1 VTAEFNLLE
10 MTLQPSGLAGTEF
23 GSTGRVDKSRILLDG
38 VLWVEGGDFGPVLA
52 EVPGKFTLGKAAT
65 SIHVEIG
72 IDKSSL
78 VLVEVT
84 GAPFERVVP
93 AAQQLKHRLYAH
105 LKGALDALTAM
116 PATPIDSAQHS
127 GSLPALDWPDLV
139 GGPNLATQHMGRS
152 HVLMAFP
159 GLEPRVETEIAQD
172 TLDIRLLRYI
182 EWIERIPR
190 IATTNLQL
198 WHDQDHSETILRLT
212 QPMPPHL
219 VTGARCLR
227 DAFTGIVIED
237 SSEATAQ
244 MARSLHALQRLI
256 ILVRC
261 FEAVWHGTKPRL
273 TVEIVFEE
281 PPISYGYR
289 LTMERDCWGIP
300 LARLALGLAKR
311 GEVVPLFQTFGEDS

>member
-1 VTAEFNLLE
+1 MTAEFNLLE
-10 MTLQPSGLAGTEF
+10 LTLHSSGPAVTEF
-23 GSTGRVDKSRILLDG
+23 RSTGLVDNGRILLDG
-38 VLWVEGGDFGPVLA
+38 VLWVEGGNFGPVFA
-52 EVPGKFTLGKAAT
+52 EVPAKFTFGKAAT

-72 IDKSSL
+72 IDKSTLSL
-78 VLVEVT
+78 VEAT
-84 GAPFERVVP
+84 GTPFDLKVP
-93 AAQQLKHRLYAH
+93 AAQQMKHLLFAH
-105 LKGALDALTAM
+105 LKGTLDALTAM
-116 PATPIDSAQHS
+116 PATPIDSAGHS
-127 GSLPALDWPDLV
+127 GSLPALHWPDLF
-139 GGPNLATQHMGRS
+139 GGPNLATQHMDRS

-159 GLEPRVETEIAQD
+159 DLEPRVEAEIAQD
-172 TLDIRLLRYI
+172 TLDLRLLRYL

-190 IATTNLQL
+190 VATTNLKL
-198 WHDQDHSETILRLT
+198 WNDPDHAETILRLT

-219 VTGARCLR
+219 VTGAKRLR

-237 SSEATAQ
+237 VPEATAH

-256 ILVRC
+256 ILARC

-281 PPISYGYR
+281 PPESYGYR

-311 GEVVPLFQTFGEDS
+311 GEVVPLFQTFEEGS

>member
-1 VTAEFNLLE
+1 MTAEFNLLE
-10 MTLQPSGLAGTEF
+10 MTLQPSGQAVTEF
-23 GSTGRVDKSRILLDG
+23 KSTGRVDKSRILLDG

-52 EVPGKFTLGKAAT
+52 EVPAKFTLGKAAT

-72 IDKSSL
+72 IDKSTL
-78 VLVEVT
+78 LLVEVT
-84 GAPFERVVP
+84 GTPFEKVVP
-93 AAQQLKHRLYAH
+93 AAQLLKDRLFAH

-127 GSLPALDWPDLV
+127 GSLPALDWPDLF

-159 GLEPRVETEIAQD
+159 GLEPRVDGEIAQD
-172 TLDIRLLRYI
+172 TLDIRLLRYL

-190 IATTNLQL
+190 IATTNLKL
-198 WHDQDHSETILRLT
+198 WYDPDHAETILRLT

-227 DAFTGIVIED
+227 DAFARIVIED
-237 SSEATAQ
+237 APEATAQ
-244 MARSLHALQRLI
+244 MALSLHALQRLI
-256 ILVRC
+256 ILARC

-281 PPISYGYR
+281 PPVSCGYR